1 MYNIPDIFVGKF
13 LSIREIIS
21 IKEGILLWKGRAKL
35 LFLTFLTRSFEW
47 KYQYV
52 VICHF
57 VLCHV
62 QRFPLENVPGRV
74 VFMLLRVSF
83 WRVEVSG
90 APGIPDVVAL
100 TSKFAGRYPPLQF
113 MLFHEIWVFLWER
126 EINVSLLLDCQLALL
141 TYFLPFVPPPSGAFL
156 RHLKLGN
163 NPYCHVNKLSCG
175 ITLWLRDKCCVI
187 QIVNR
192 SLTGKNML
200 LCCLQKGEKIIN
212 ELVFISSLIQRFP

>member
-1 MYNIPDIFVGKF
+1 M
-13 LSIREIIS
+13 
-21 IKEGILLWKGRAKL
+21 
-35 LFLTFLTRSFEW
+35 
-47 KYQYV
+47 
-52 VICHF
+52 ICHF

-62 QRFPLENVPGRV
+62 QRFPLENVPGKPVKV

-100 TSKFAGRYPPLQF
+100 TSKFAGRYPPPLQF

-192 SLTGKNML
+192 SLRGKNML

-212 ELVFISSLIQRFP
+212 ELVFISALIQDFP

>member
-1 MYNIPDIFVGKF
+1 
-13 LSIREIIS
+13 
-21 IKEGILLWKGRAKL
+21 
-35 LFLTFLTRSFEW
+35 
-47 KYQYV
+47 
-52 VICHF
+52 
-57 VLCHV
+57 
-62 QRFPLENVPGRV
+62 
-74 VFMLLRVSF
+74 MLLRVSF

-100 TSKFAGRYPPLQF
+100 TSKFAGRYPPPLQF

-192 SLTGKNML
+192 SLTGKKYAALLLTKGWENYQWIGIYFSIDSTFSIDTKKEAKFKLDHNVRTLRIFRSFKVTGISARIEIESKNKAKRFAKML
-200 LCCLQKGEKIIN
+200 
-212 ELVFISSLIQRFP
+212 